1 MMKSPTCLMLLLAL
15 LLPATGHTTPT
26 CLDKKTQARG
36 TIQIQESQ
44 FFALTRGVVMGSN
57 YRTGD
62 VVPAGKPLL
71 DLWSMDISN
80 RLIDLD
86 GQQSFLDQRMVDV
99 RNASIVNRASLD
111 EYERIYGPLPPAARE
126 RALRED
132 ERMKVEATTNA
143 ILANRKKL
151 NEVHRRTNGI
161 FPYPIMLLADP
172 IRASETVQ
180 AGAPL
185 ARYIPLDRLSVLVYS
200 TANTTAPGEIFL
212 PLSSGCLKLDY
223 LRTVLDSK
231 SHNVQWIYQGK
242 PDRKL
247 TADVASTIRAQQ
259 PFLRVLY

>member
-1 MMKSPTCLMLLLAL
+1 MKSFTSLMLLLAI
-15 LLPATGHTTPT
+15 LLPATGHTTAT
-26 CLDKKTQARG
+26 CPSAKTEARG
-36 TIQIQESQ
+36 TIQVQESQ
-44 FFALTRGVVMGSN
+44 FFALTRGVVMESP

-62 VVPAGKPLL
+62 LLPAGKPLL

-111 EYERIYGPLPPAARE
+111 EYEKIYGPLSPQARQ

-132 ERMKVEATTNA
+132 ERQKVEATTNA
-143 ILANRKKL
+143 ILVNRRKL

-161 FPYPIMLLADP
+161 FPYPILLLADP

-200 TANTTAPGEIFL
+200 TANTPAPSQMFL

-231 SHNVQWIYQGK
+231 SHNVQWVYQGK
-242 PDRKL
+242 PDKQL

-259 PFLRVLY
+259 AFLRVLY